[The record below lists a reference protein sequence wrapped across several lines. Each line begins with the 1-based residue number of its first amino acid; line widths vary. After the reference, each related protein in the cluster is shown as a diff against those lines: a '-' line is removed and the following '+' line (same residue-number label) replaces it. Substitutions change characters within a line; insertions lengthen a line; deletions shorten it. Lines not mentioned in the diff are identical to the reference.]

1 MITPYKYFVALLKG
15 RKTMNFSWIILVF
28 FLTIASMNSYA
39 LEISTQ
45 VTEIEISEK
54 GYEHSLVFLA
64 SGEVAK
70 IKPGQNELLQQLLSA
85 KDHQQSLKL
94 TMNKGREITHVDLL
108 SATLEQDTSVLSSS
122 QKSLNVENPTVLNSL
137 SIAQK
142 YFSSARYK
150 HKESQCFNRAH
161 IWSYEWKTQ
170 NRINTSKMFIF
181 FSIKYIREHDFQW
194 WFHVAPYVH
203 VVIGTDIKERIM
215 DRKYLSAPGSVREW
229 IDRLIIAGT
238 QCRTIEKFSEYSNY
252 PESGDCYLLRSSMY
266 TYWPLDLEMEEL
278 NGTKK
283 RAWVEDEIEQ
293 AYSEALDIKI

>member
-1 MITPYKYFVALLKG
+1 MK
-15 RKTMNFSWIILVF
+15 FSWIILVF
-28 FLTIASMNSYA
+28 FLTIACMNSYA

-54 GYEHSLVFLA
+54 GFEHSLVFLA

-70 IKPGQNELLQQLLSA
+70 IRPGQNEMLQQLLSA
-85 KDHQQSLKL
+85 KDHHQTLKFTL
-94 TMNKGREITHVDLL
+94 TEGREITNVELL
-108 SATLEQDTSVLSSS
+108 HSIPKQNTSVLSPVE
-122 QKSLNVENPTVLNSL
+122 KTFNVENPTVLNSMN
-137 SIAQK
+137 IAQK
-142 YFSSARYK
+142 YFSGARYK

-161 IWSYEWKTQ
+161 IWSYEWKTI

-181 FSIKYIREHDFQW
+181 FSVKYIREHDFQW

-215 DRKYLSAPGSVREW
+215 DRKYLTGPGSVREW
-229 IDRLIIAGT
+229 IDRLIIEGT

-278 NGTKK
+278 NGFKK
-283 RAWVEDEIEQ
+283 RAWVEEEIEQ